1 MEAAHGRFAMRRQT
15 FWMFLLLMIPMVAML
30 PVTVAAQG
38 VSAAGPAQQSTRQ
51 EPARQRGARE
61 AAATQVAGALTLEQL
76 QEMALGNNPT
86 LAQAKAGVRAAAGR
100 SRQAGLWPNPTIGY
114 SGEEIRGGS
123 YGGGEQ
129 GVFVQQN
136 IILGGK
142 LGLDRKIF
150 DAEGN
155 QAAAEAD
162 EQRLRVENGVRIAF
176 YQSLAMQAMVETRAK
191 LRDIAKDAAE
201 TTRQLFNVGQAD
213 EPDVLEADVE
223 ADQDELAV
231 LTEQQEQRRA
241 WSVLAAVVGKPDLPL
256 AHLQG
261 DLEKLPD
268 VNAEMILQTILRDSP
283 AVKIAQL
290 GVERAEAESARAQ
303 HEVIPDLF
311 LRGGYSY
318 SFEQL
323 NGAVPPRAAG
333 SEAFA
338 EVGVNLPIF
347 NRNQGNIAAADADH
361 ERAKLEVQRVG
372 LVLRQMAAPIVQN
385 YVSSRAIAERYKSR
399 TLPNARMAYEL
410 YLRKYHEGA
419 AAYPQVLIA
428 QRTLVQLETSYI
440 NTLENVWINAA
451 ALQGLLLS
459 DGLDLPAAPD
469 EMDRP
474 VREINLPITE
484 NPGMRP

>member
-1 MEAAHGRFAMRRQT
+1 MRRQLFWNLLQIT
-15 FWMFLLLMIPMVAML
+15 FVGALLPTI
-30 PVTVAAQG
+30 VAAQD
-38 VSAAGPAQQSTRQ
+38 VPAAEPAHQSARQ
-51 EPARQRGARE
+51 EPAQE
-61 AAATQVAGALTLEQL
+61 TATTDVANGLTLEQL
-76 QEMALGNNPT
+76 QEVAVANNPT

-136 IILGGK
+136 VILGGK

-150 DAEGN
+150 DAQGK
-155 QAAAEAD
+155 QAAAEAE

-176 YQSLAMQAMVETRAK
+176 YQSLAMQAMVETRGR

-231 LTEQQEQRRA
+231 VTEEQEQQRA

-261 DLEKLPD
+261 DLEKLPQVD
-268 VNAEMILQTILRDSP
+268 AEQILQTILRDSP

-290 GVERAEAESARAQ
+290 GVARTDAEMQRAQ
-303 HEVIPDLF
+303 HGSIPDLF
-311 LRGGYSY
+311 LRAGYSY

-323 NGAVPPRAAG
+323 GTVPAKAVG

-347 NRNQGNIAAADADH
+347 NRNQGNIAAADADR
-361 ERAKLEVQRVG
+361 ERATLEVQRVA
-372 LVLRQMAAPIVQN
+372 LVLRQMAAPVVQN
-385 YVSSRAIAERYKSR
+385 YASSRAIAERYKSR
-399 TLPNARMAYEL
+399 TLPNARQAYEL
-410 YLRKYHEGA
+410 YLRKYH
-419 AAYPQVLIA
+419 
-428 QRTLVQLETSYI
+428 
-440 NTLENVWINAA
+440 
-451 ALQGLLLS
+451 
-459 DGLDLPAAPD
+459 
-469 EMDRP
+469 
-474 VREINLPITE
+474 
-484 NPGMRP
+484 

>member
-1 MEAAHGRFAMRRQT
+1 MMNATYGGLVMRRQAI
-15 FWMFLLLMIPMVAML
+15 WNFLLLIIFLSALWPTAL
-30 PVTVAAQG
+30 AAQS
-38 VSAAGPAQQSTRQ
+38 VSAAGSAEEARSH
-51 EPARQRGARE
+51 EPG
-61 AAATQVAGALTLEQL
+61 LTLEQL
-76 QEMALGNNPT
+76 QEIALGNNPT

-114 SGEEIRGGS
+114 SGDEIRGGS

-136 IILGGK
+136 VILGGK

-150 DAEGN
+150 AAEGQ

-176 YQSLAMQAMVETRAK
+176 YQSLAMQAMVETRGR

-201 TTRQLFNVGQAD
+201 TTRQLFNVGQTD
-213 EPDVLEADVE
+213 QPDVLEAEVE
-223 ADQDELAV
+223 EDQDELAV
-231 LTEQQEQRRA
+231 MTEQQEQQRA
-241 WSVLAAVVGKPDLPL
+241 WSVLAAVVGKPDLAL

-261 DLEKLPD
+261 DLEKLPE
-268 VNAEMILQTILRDSP
+268 VNAEEILQAILRDSP

-290 GVERAEAESARAQ
+290 GVARADAEMQRAQ
-303 HEVIPDLF
+303 HEAIPDLF
-311 LRGGYSY
+311 LRAGYSY

-323 NGAVPPRAAG
+323 GTVPARAVG

-347 NRNQGNIAAADADH
+347 NRNQGNIAAADADR

-372 LVLRQMAAPIVQN
+372 LVLRQMAAPLVQN
-385 YVSSRAIAERYKSR
+385 YGSSRAIAERYRSR
-399 TLPNARMAYEL
+399 TLPNARKAYEL

-451 ALQGLLLS
+451 ALQGLRLT
-459 DGLDLPAAPD
+459 DGLDLPAAPG

>member
-1 MEAAHGRFAMRRQT
+1 MNATYGGFVMRRQANLN
-15 FWMFLLLMIPMVAML
+15 FLLLITFLGALWPTAL
-30 PVTVAAQG
+30 AAQS
-38 VSAAGPAQQSTRQ
+38 VSAAGSAEEARSQ
-51 EPARQRGARE
+51 EPG
-61 AAATQVAGALTLEQL
+61 LTLEQL
-76 QEMALGNNPT
+76 QEIALANNPT
-86 LAQAKAGVRAAAGR
+86 LAQAKAGMRAAAGR

-114 SGEEIRGGS
+114 SGDEIRGGS

-136 IILGGK
+136 VILGGK

-150 DAEGN
+150 AAEGQ

-176 YQSLAMQAMVETRAK
+176 YQSLAMQAMVETRGK

-231 LTEQQEQRRA
+231 ITEQQEQQRA
-241 WSVLAAVVGKPDLPL
+241 WSVLAAVVGKPDLAL

-261 DLEKLPD
+261 ELEKLPE
-268 VNAEMILQTILRDSP
+268 VNAEEILQTILRDSP

-290 GVERAEAESARAQ
+290 GVARADAEMQRAQ
-303 HEVIPDLF
+303 HEAIPDLF
-311 LRGGYSY
+311 LRAGYSY

-323 NGAVPPRAAG
+323 GTAPAPARAVG

-347 NRNQGNIAAADADH
+347 NRNQGNIAAADADR

-372 LVLRQMAAPIVQN
+372 LVLRQMAAPLVQN
-385 YVSSRAIAERYKSR
+385 YGSSRAIAERYKSR

-451 ALQGLLLS
+451 ALQGLLLT
-459 DGLDLPAAPD
+459 DGLDLPAAPG